1 MSIIAIDFWKKR
13 VWIAVA
19 VQWIAI
25 PHKIIERHLI
35 LPEIKKIIKDRN
47 VSTIVLWDPLNMDW
61 SISETS
67 KKVREFSDS
76 LSSLFPDI
84 KIILLD
90 ERLSSFEASF
100 VNDKIWEK
108 DDIAASIILSS
119 YLSSSGI
126 V

>member
-19 VQWIAI
+19 VQGIAI

-35 LPEIKKIIKDRN
+35 LPEIKKIIAGRW
-47 VSTIVLWDPLNMDW
+47 VTTIVLWDPLNMDW

-67 KKVREFSDS
+67 RKVREFSTT
-76 LSSLFPDI
+76 LSSLFPEI
-84 KIILLD
+84 KIVLVD
-90 ERLSSFEASF
+90 ERLSSFEASL

-108 DDIAASIILSS
+108 DDIAASVILAS
-119 YLSSSGI
+119 YLSSYK
-126 V
+126 

>member
-13 VWIAVA
+13 VWIAVT

>member
-19 VQWIAI
+19 VEWIAI

-35 LPEIKKIIKDRN
+35 LQEIKKIIKDRN

-76 LSSLFPDI
+76 LSSLFPNI

-119 YLSSSGI
+119 YLSSSNI
-126 V
+126 K

>member
-19 VQWIAI
+19 VQGIAI

-35 LPEIKKIIKDRN
+35 LSEIKKIIKYRW
-47 VSTIVLWDPLNMDW
+47 VTTIVLWDPLNMDW

-67 KKVREFSDS
+67 KKVREFSES
-76 LSSLFPDI
+76 LSSMFPEI
-84 KIILLD
+84 KIVLVD
-90 ERLSSFEASF
+90 ERLSSFEASL

-108 DDIAASIILSS
+108 DDIAASVILAS
-119 YLSSSGI
+119 YLSSYK
-126 V
+126 

>member
-19 VQWIAI
+19 VQDIAI
-25 PHKIIERHLI
+25 PHKIVERHII
-35 LPEIKKIIKDRN
+35 LQEIKKIIKDRW

-67 KKVREFSDS
+67 KKVREFQNT
-76 LSSLFPDI
+76 LSSLFPKI
-84 KIILLD
+84 KIVLVD
-90 ERLSSFEASF
+90 ERLSSFEASL

-108 DDIAASIILSS
+108 DDIAASVILAS
-119 YLSSSGI
+119 YLSSLSK
-126 V
+126 

>member
-19 VQWIAI
+19 VEWIAI

-35 LPEIKKIIKDRN
+35 LQEIKKIIKDRN

-67 KKVREFSDS
+67 KKVREFSDL
-76 LSSLFPDI
+76 LSSLFPNI

-119 YLSSSGI
+119 YLSSSNI
-126 V
+126 K